1 MRRRQLFAAVAGAA
15 VWHAMPSVAQQ
26 ARQQRRLT
34 IFSPYETVAWMRETD
49 GRGGYPALSAEL
61 RRRGWVEGVNL
72 AVQRFGRE
80 QNTGDLDALAAEAM
94 RGKPDIIFTIGPG
107 TFEMKAVAGVTPLLT
122 FTYDPIAL
130 GLTQSLS
137 HPGGNLTGVSVDTGP
152 SIWGKRIELLR
163 EMFPALSKLAFLALK
178 APSWER
184 FLQPALTTACDQ
196 ARLPLLPVLLAP
208 PVSETGY
215 REAIAGAARNGANAL
230 MVAENP
236 ETISNRM
243 TIAEAAATARLPSM
257 YATRD
262 FVDAGGLM
270 AYVPDFV
277 ELNQRVAAD
286 IDAILRGAKP
296 GDIPYFQGT
305 KFDLLINR
313 KTATALDL
321 TIPALLLAR
330 AGEVIE

>member
-1 MRRRQLFAAVAGAA
+1 MRRRAFITGAIFTISAAPA
-15 VWHAMPSVAQQ
+15 VGQQ
-26 ARQQRRLT
+26 TLAQRRLA
-34 IFSPYETVAWMRETD
+34 IFSPFETVAWMRETD
-49 GRGGYPALSAEL
+49 GKGGYPALFAEL

-72 AVQRFGRE
+72 AVQRYGRE
-80 QNTGDLDALAAEAM
+80 QNAGDLAALAAEAA
-94 RGKPDIIFTIGPG
+94 RGAPDVIFTIGPG
-107 TFEMKAVAGVTPLLT
+107 VFDMKTAAAATPLVT

-137 HPGGNLTGVSVDTGP
+137 HPGGNLTGISVDTGP
-152 SIWGKRIELLR
+152 TIWGKRIELLR
-163 EMFPALSKLAFLALK
+163 EIFPALSKLAFLALK
-178 APSWER
+178 TPAWER
-184 FLQPALTTACDQ
+184 FLQPALTAACDQ

-208 PVSETGY
+208 PVGDTGY
-215 REAIAGAARNGANAL
+215 REAVAGAARDGANAI

-236 ETISNRM
+236 ETVSGRVPI
-243 TIAEAAATARLPSM
+243 TEAAAAARLPAM

-270 AYVPDFV
+270 AYVPDFA

-313 KTATALDL
+313 KTAAALGL
-321 TIPALLLAR
+321 TIPPLLLAR
-330 AGEVIE
+330 ADEVIE